1 MSVLNF
7 GSSSSGDNPEVSE
20 KYGAL
25 FIYLQPRIYES
36 DLAALMLRM

>member
-1 MSVLNF
+1 MSVSESHISL
-7 GSSSSGDNPEVSE
+7 SGDVPEASE

-36 DLAALMLRM
+36 DLAALVPRM